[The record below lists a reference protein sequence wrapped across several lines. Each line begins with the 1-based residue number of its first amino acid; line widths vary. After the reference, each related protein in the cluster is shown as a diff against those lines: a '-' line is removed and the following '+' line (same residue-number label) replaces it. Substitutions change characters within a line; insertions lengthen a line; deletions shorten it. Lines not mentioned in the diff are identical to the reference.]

1 MGVAGLNVVMP
12 ESVLL
17 VSSAKGQQALG
28 QLLQSVA
35 RPKPQISNAEGG
47 AEARRFLLAQD
58 WDTVIINAPLL
69 DENGPDLALLAA
81 RQCQASVLLLLKAE
95 ALGWQTRL
103 EAEGVLVLPKPLNR
117 ATLEQTLAMLR
128 VVNLRQ
134 RQLLA
139 ENRRLRQ
146 KLEEERLIGRAKCL
160 LAVNCRLDE
169 AAAHAWL
176 ERTAMNR
183 RETKREV
190 AEAVIRKYNQNN

>member
-35 RPKPQISNAEGG
+35 QPKPQISNAEGG

>member
-1 MGVAGLNVVMP
+1 MAGLSAVMP

-28 QLLQSVA
+28 PLLQAVM
-35 RPKPQISNAEGG
+35 RPRPRISNAEGG
-47 AEARRFLLAQD
+47 AEARRLLLAQD

-69 DENGPDLALLAA
+69 DENGPDLALLAM
-81 RQCQASVLLLLKAE
+81 RQCQASVLLLLKAD
-95 ALGWQTRL
+95 ALGLQPQL

-117 ATLEQTLAMLR
+117 AALEQTLGMLR
-128 VVNLRQ
+128 VANLRQ

-146 KLEEERLIGRAKCL
+146 RLEEERLIGRAKCL
-160 LAVNCRLDE
+160 LAVNCQLSE
-169 AAAHAWL
+169 AEAHAWL

-183 RETKREV
+183 RETKRGV
-190 AEAVIRKYNQNN
+190 AEAVIRKYKED

>member
-28 QLLQSVA
+28 QLLQSVV

-69 DENGPDLALLAA
+69 DENGPDLALLAV

-117 ATLEQTLAMLR
+117 AALEHTLAMLR

-160 LAVNCRLDE
+160 LAVNCQLDE

-190 AEAVIRKYNQNN
+190 AEAVIHKYNQNK

>member
-1 MGVAGLNVVMP
+1 MAGLSAVMP

-28 QLLQSVA
+28 PLLQAVM
-35 RPKPQISNAEGG
+35 RPRPRISNAEGG
-47 AEARRFLLAQD
+47 AEARRLLLAQD

-69 DENGPDLALLAA
+69 DENGPDLALLAV
-81 RQCQASVLLLLKAE
+81 RQCQASVLLLLKAD
-95 ALGWQTRL
+95 ALGLQPQL

-117 ATLEQTLAMLR
+117 VALEQTLGMLR
-128 VVNLRQ
+128 VANLRQ

-160 LAVNCRLDE
+160 LAVNCQLSE
-169 AAAHAWL
+169 AEAHAWL

-183 RETKREV
+183 RETKRGV
-190 AEAVIRKYNQNN
+190 AEAVIRKYKED

>member
-1 MGVAGLNVVMP
+1 MAGLSAVMP

-28 QLLQSVA
+28 PLLQAVM
-35 RPKPQISNAEGG
+35 RPRPRISNAEGG
-47 AEARRFLLAQD
+47 AEARRLLLAQD

-69 DENGPDLALLAA
+69 DENGPDLALLAV
-81 RQCQASVLLLLKAE
+81 RQCQASVLLLLKAD
-95 ALGWQTRL
+95 ALGLQPQL

-117 ATLEQTLAMLR
+117 VALEQTLGMLR
-128 VVNLRQ
+128 VANLRQ

-146 KLEEERLIGRAKCL
+146 RLEEERLIGRAKCL
-160 LAVNCRLDE
+160 LAVNCQLSE
-169 AAAHAWL
+169 AEAHAWL

-183 RETKREV
+183 RETKRGV
-190 AEAVIRKYNQNN
+190 AEAVIRKYKED